1 VKLDNKN
8 ETTRKNLCKVR
19 DTLQDIGEVR
29 MPWGVLTFPVGAIPP
44 IGPPPS
50 SSKFSLIIYLL
61 LEIESNL
68 PTENKILKDANNRKK
83 YTREVHEGGLHP
95 KQ

>member
-1 VKLDNKN
+1 MKQEERIFAKKG
-8 ETTRKNLCKVR
+8 TLCS
-19 DTLQDIGEVR
+19 DIGEVR